1 MMTKAEYNY
10 KRLKSTS
17 AGMNVLSC
25 MCFVVSAA
33 FTIMLMFDSAAVPL
47 KQVLSVIMAV
57 CLELAKVYFFRF
69 IGDQAA
75 EAERGGNIP
84 GKYALYALTVLLF
97 VASTFGSIHYYMKT
111 ESEKSAQDKVKDSSY
126 TAMNNDVKGIDA
138 QIEQLLELAKK
149 QQEKRYITESKKTLA
164 QVEAL
169 RKQKGQ
175 AVKDVS
181 GYKAVDTSD
190 SFYGLIAKFFGCE
203 QDSAKGGM
211 YLFLSIL
218 LEFCGIASAFYGSYS
233 KAKLMDIEIAGM
245 PDGNYKPDYG
255 IRSSDGNFYIN
266 PRGVAAP
273 AFNPAPAFANHV
285 EKPER
290 LDTQENPKRKAGF
303 VPTGNAYNADNTD
316 LEEIGERIKADL
328 KKNRATS
335 TGYSNKTAK
344 ADGAVK
350 FSPDPVTGI
359 PVTSTGPV
367 TGMKLKTKV
376 PVTEP
381 VEDEDDIDFD
391 KLTRNYIEALFPV
404 KADGS
409 LTGRAQVA
417 RKLGVSEDFVRPIHL
432 RLKKLCVIRVEG
444 TRSFPECDKDEMLAA
459 VS

>member
-1 MMTKAEYNY
+1 MKTNMTKAEYFH
-10 KRLKSTS
+10 KRLKATS

-33 FTIMLMFDSAAVPL
+33 FTIMLMWDSAAVPL
-47 KQVLSVIMAV
+47 KQVLSVIMAI

-111 ESEKSAQDKVKDSSY
+111 EAEKSAQDKVKDASY
-126 TAMNNDVKGIDA
+126 SAMNNDVKSIDA
-138 QIEQLLELAKK
+138 QIEQLLELAKN
-149 QQEKRYITESKKTLA
+149 QQAKHYITASKNTLA

-175 AVKDVS
+175 SVKDVS

-245 PDGNYKPDYG
+245 PDGDNRFLQNQGRPDYG
-255 IRSSDGNFYIN
+255 VRSADGNFFIN

-273 AFNPAPAFANHV
+273 AFAQREPELV
-285 EKPER
+285 KPE
-290 LDTQENPKRKAGF
+290 RKAGF
-303 VPTGNAYNADNTD
+303 VPPKASDGAGVSDDIAES
-316 LEEIGERIKADL
+316 LERIKAGL
-328 KKNRATS
+328 KQRQATG

-344 ADGAVK
+344 SDPIK
-350 FSPDPVTGI
+350 FESPDPVTGTGI
-359 PVTSTGPV
+359 PVPDPV
-367 TGMKLKTKV
+367 TGN
-376 PVTEP
+376 
-381 VEDEDDIDFD
+381 
-391 KLTRNYIEALFPV
+391 R
-404 KADGS
+404 
-409 LTGRAQVA
+409 
-417 RKLGVSEDFVRPIHL
+417 
-432 RLKKLCVIRVEG
+432 
-444 TRSFPECDKDEMLAA
+444 
-459 VS
+459 